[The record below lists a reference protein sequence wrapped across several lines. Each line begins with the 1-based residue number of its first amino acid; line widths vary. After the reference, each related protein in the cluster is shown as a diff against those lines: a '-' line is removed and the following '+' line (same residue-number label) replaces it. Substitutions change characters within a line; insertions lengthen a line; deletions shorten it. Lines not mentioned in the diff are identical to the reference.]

1 MSTNDITGDAIR
13 SKTNSDLYRNNY
25 DAIFNK
31 QQPETNKR
39 WMIVKGAAE
48 THWPHYFETNPADG
62 LHLSYSAFNTH
73 TGKLLCIENYYT
85 DLDRANHSLKDII
98 STNPS
103 VGYAVVPVL

>member
-1 MSTNDITGDAIR
+1 VSTNDITGDAIR
-13 SKTNSDLYRNNY
+13 SKTNSDLYRNNF

-31 QQPETNKR
+31 QQPVSKR

-48 THWPHYFETNPADG
+48 THWSLYFETNPADG
-62 LHLSYSAFNTH
+62 LHLSYSAFNTYI
-73 TGKLLCIENYYT
+73 GKLLYIENYYT
-85 DLDRANHSLKDII
+85 DLDRANHDLKTMV

>member
-13 SKTNSDLYRNNY
+13 SRTNSDLYRNNF
-25 DAIFNK
+25 DTIFKN
-31 QQPETNKR
+31 QQHASKR

-48 THWPHYFETNPADG
+48 THWPLYFETNPADG

-85 DLDRANHSLKDII
+85 DLDKANHDLKSMV
-98 STNPS
+98 STNPLA
-103 VGYAVVPVL
+103 GYTVVPVL